1 MNEIKYMEEY
11 GIPVVHL
18 LKGVLYRD
26 QENAWRLLIQNHHRV
41 KDYLGAIGLDLHI
54 NDPDGYAFVKQKD
67 VPDEFQDYYPR
78 LMQKRP
84 LSYLPTLLCVLLR
97 KRLLESDQAGT
108 EVRTVVSLD
117 QIVEMVRVF
126 QATST
131 NERKQEDKILSA
143 VKKLVDF
150 GFLIELK
157 SEKEKYEVRR
167 ILNAYMDIEK
177 LKEVQ
182 AKLEQYRKGEDENT
196 DTEENSEEYGIER

>member
-1 MNEIKYMEEY
+1 MNEIKYMDEY

-18 LKGVLYRD
+18 LKGILYRD
-26 QENAWRLLIQNHHRV
+26 QENAWRLLIQNQHRV
-41 KDYLGAIGLDLHI
+41 RDYLGAIGLDLHI
-54 NDPDGYAFVKQKD
+54 NDPDGYAFVKQKE
-67 VPDEFQDYYPR
+67 VPDEFEDYYPR

-84 LSYLPTLLCVLLR
+84 LSYMPTLLCVLLR
-97 KRLLESDQAGT
+97 KRLLESEQAGT

-126 QATST
+126 QAAST

-150 GFLIELK
+150 GFLVELK
-157 SEKEKYEVRR
+157 SEKGKYEVSR

-182 AKLEQYRKGEDENT
+182 TKLEQYRKGED
-196 DTEENSEEYGIER
+196 DMEETADDYGIER

>member
-26 QENAWRLLIQNHHRV
+26 QENAWRLLIQNQHRV

-54 NDPDGYAFVKQKD
+54 NDPDGYAFVKQKE
-67 VPDEFQDYYPR
+67 VPDEFEDYYPR
-78 LMQKRP
+78 LMHKRP

-126 QATST
+126 QSTST

-157 SEKEKYEVRR
+157 NEKEKYEVSR
-167 ILNAYMDIEK
+167 ILNAYLDIEK

-182 AKLEQYRKGEDENT
+182 TKLEQYRKGEDENM
-196 DTEENSEEYGIER
+196 DTEETSEEYGAER